1 MLPNC
6 VCKQIRCSV
15 AWSLT
20 QNKSLILNLIISDI
34 EQVIMLKNNTSL
46 MMLKN
51 FLLFQNSIC
60 FDIHD
65 IQVVNIEQTCIC
77 ICIIYIHTQKS
88 SSGWG
93 LSRGYGYK
101 VNKVIQNKL
110 IFVGVF
116 SQSKCLLQIKLN
128 YQLFYRW
135 SLNYHL
141 YYQGGNIMT
150 FVHCVLKLWTS
161 F

>member
-1 MLPNC
+1 
-6 VCKQIRCSV
+6 
-15 AWSLT
+15 
-20 QNKSLILNLIISDI
+20 
-34 EQVIMLKNNTSL
+34 
-46 MMLKN
+46 MLKN
-51 FLLFQNSIC
+51 FLLFQNFIC
-60 FDIHD
+60 FD
-65 IQVVNIEQTCIC
+65 IQVVNIEQKCIC

-128 YQLFYRW
+128 YQLFLQMKSKLS
-135 SLNYHL
+135 SLLPGWEYNDICSL
-141 YYQGGNIMT
+141 CFKIMNIILNWFT
-150 FVHCVLKLWTS
+150 GVNVHAPKMSLICPFCWLEII
-161 F
+161 

>member
-1 MLPNC
+1 
-6 VCKQIRCSV
+6 
-15 AWSLT
+15 
-20 QNKSLILNLIISDI
+20 
-34 EQVIMLKNNTSL
+34 
-46 MMLKN
+46 MLKN
-51 FLLFQNSIC
+51 FLLFQNCIC
-60 FDIHD
+60 FDIK
-65 IQVVNIEQTCIC
+65 VVDIEQICIC

-141 YYQGGNIMT
+141 YYQGENIMT

-161 F
+161 FKIRLLVWMCMPLKCHWYVRFVGWK

>member
-1 MLPNC
+1 
-6 VCKQIRCSV
+6 
-15 AWSLT
+15 
-20 QNKSLILNLIISDI
+20 
-34 EQVIMLKNNTSL
+34 

-51 FLLFQNSIC
+51 FLLFQNFIC
-60 FDIHD
+60 FDIK
-65 IQVVNIEQTCIC
+65 VVNIEQTCIC
-77 ICIIYIHTQKS
+77 ICFIYIHTQKS

-141 YYQGGNIMT
+141 YYQGENIMT
-150 FVHCVLKLWTS
+150 FVHCVLWCFIMNIILNWFTGVNVHAPKMSLICPFCWLEII
-161 F
+161 

>member
-1 MLPNC
+1 MFCGLITYS
-6 VCKQIRCSV
+6 KY
-15 AWSLT
+15 
-20 QNKSLILNLIISDI
+20 ILNFKPNYIRYRTSYYA
-34 EQVIMLKNNTSL
+34 KNNTSL
-46 MMLKN
+46 IMLKN
-51 FLLFQNSIC
+51 FLLFQNFIC
-60 FDIHD
+60 FDIK
-65 IQVVNIEQTCIC
+65 VVNIEQICIC

-141 YYQGGNIMT
+141 YYQGENIMT

>member
-1 MLPNC
+1 
-6 VCKQIRCSV
+6 
-15 AWSLT
+15 
-20 QNKSLILNLIISDI
+20 
-34 EQVIMLKNNTSL
+34 
-46 MMLKN
+46 MLKN
-51 FLLFQNSIC
+51 FLLLQNFIC
-60 FDIHD
+60 FD

-93 LSRGYGYK
+93 LSGGYGYK

-128 YQLFYRW
+128 YQLFYR
-135 SLNYHL
+135 
-141 YYQGGNIMT
+141 
-150 FVHCVLKLWTS
+150 
-161 F
+161 